1 MDSTGDQNGWL
12 APEAPRPAVGKE
24 LYMGLLPRFGA
35 LVVDAVVFWLLM
47 IGPYLVLEGIG
58 GESRSGGGSFVLV
71 IIGGAFAYFTLL
83 WAFNN
88 GQTVGMRAAG
98 IQVVCGK
105 DGAPIGLGRAAVRT
119 VGLYVTLTFGLIS
132 VLVLLVSKRSLADFL
147 AGTAVVRKAKQVASG

>member
-1 MDSTGDQNGWL
+1 MYVGLG
-12 APEAPRPAVGKE
+12 PR
-24 LYMGLLPRFGA
+24 LGA

-47 IGPYLVLEGIG
+47 IGPYLVLEGIV
-58 GESRSGGGSFVLV
+58 GESWRDGGSYVLV
-71 IIGGAFAYFTLL
+71 VGGAFAYFTLL

-119 VGLYVTLTFGLIS
+119 VGLYVTLAFWFIS
-132 VLVLLVSKRSLADFL
+132 VLAVLVSKRSPADAL
-147 AGTAVVRKAKQVASG
+147 AGTAVVRKAKQVAPG